1 MRGVRLGSLLSSSA
15 PEARAWVQPV
25 PPPLLFPGLA
35 ERPRP
40 TAGAAEGLGR
50 RGRDSP
56 PRVRVSPPDA
66 ASGLRA
72 PSAVRR
78 PPPAALLGEPLQ
90 GSAASPTGS
99 GWRRRRQRGSHG
111 DWKGGD
117 LQTLRSGDRE
127 GGWGDRG
134 SGVCTQTASKS
145 ACRRAGENREEIF
158 QQKYRLEN
166 KQRRAGESAR
176 KYVHVCVCVCVCV

>member
-1 MRGVRLGSLLSSSA
+1 MRGARLGSLLPSSA

-25 PPPLLFPGLA
+25 PPPPLLFPGLA

-72 PSAVRR
+72 PSAV
-78 PPPAALLGEPLQ
+78 LLGEPLQ

-111 DWKGGD
+111 DWKGASE
-117 LQTLRSGDRE
+117 RSLKLGLLVPALMDVTFAV
-127 GGWGDRG
+127 GQLIC
-134 SGVCTQTASKS
+134 S
-145 ACRRAGENREEIF
+145 
-158 QQKYRLEN
+158 
-166 KQRRAGESAR
+166 
-176 KYVHVCVCVCVCV
+176 